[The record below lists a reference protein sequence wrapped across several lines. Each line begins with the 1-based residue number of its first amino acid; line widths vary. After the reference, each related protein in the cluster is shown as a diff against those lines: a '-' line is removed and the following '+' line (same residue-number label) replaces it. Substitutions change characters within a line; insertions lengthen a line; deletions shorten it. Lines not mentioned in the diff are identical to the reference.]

1 MIGCV
6 LFGSLALLLVI
17 GVPVAVSVGAATMI
31 TLLTCYSIPVAV
43 VAQRLFTA
51 LDSVSIMAIPFFV
64 LAGNLMTQG
73 GISRRL
79 VRFANQIIGNI
90 RGGLC
95 YAAILAC
102 AFFAALS
109 GSGPATVIA
118 IGSMLYPDM
127 VKLGYP
133 KARSAGLLA
142 VAGGLGPV
150 IPPSIIMVVY
160 CTITNT
166 SIGDMF
172 KAGIIVGIVI
182 ILALAMICAFLAH
195 KEQWPKNEQR
205 TGWKSLWDSFIRA
218 IPAIFLPV
226 IILGGIYSGKL
237 TPTESAAVA
246 VFYAVVV
253 GLYVYREIRMTD
265 LIPIIYQSA
274 KSSAMILF
282 VIATAA
288 SFSWIFTYSGISR
301 DIVDAIVSLNLSAQL
316 FNVLIFMVLLVFGTF
331 LEGIAMCVLLM
342 PVLFPIAQ
350 SLGISGLAFGVN
362 VSVAGVLGSMTP
374 PVAVNLFAAV
384 SISKLKIGD
393 VARGEMPFF
402 LGFAGVLL
410 LFVLFPQILN
420 MFF

>member
-1 MIGCV
+1 MTAIV
-6 LFGSLALLLVI
+6 MFGSLALLLII
-17 GVPVAVSVGAATMI
+17 GVPVAVSVGASTMI
-31 TLLTCYSIPVAV
+31 TLLTCFNVPVAV
-43 VAQRLFTA
+43 VAQRLFA
-51 LDSVSIMAIPFFV
+51 SLDSVSIMAIPFFV

-118 IGSMLYPDM
+118 VGSMLYPDM

-160 CTITNT
+160 CTLTNT
-166 SIGDMF
+166 SISDMF
-172 KAGIIVGIVI
+172 KAGMIVGVVIIV
-182 ILALAMICAFLAH
+182 ILAAICFYLAK
-195 KEQWPKNEQR
+195 KEQWPANEQR
-205 TGWKSLWDSFIRA
+205 FSWKGLWNSFIRA
-218 IPAIFLPV
+218 IPALLLPV
-226 IILGGIYSGKL
+226 VILGGIYSGLL

-246 VFYAVVV
+246 VICALVV
-253 GLYVYREIRMTD
+253 GMFVYRETRVSDI
-265 LIPIIYQSA
+265 IPIIYQSA

-282 VIATAA
+282 VIATAS
-288 SFSWIFTYSGISR
+288 SFSWLFTYSGISKS
-301 DIVDAIVSLNLSAQL
+301 IVDAIVGMNLSAML
-316 FNVLIFMVLLVFGTF
+316 FNVLIFILLLIFGTFMEGIAICVLLV
-331 LEGIAMCVLLM
+331 
-342 PVLFPIAQ
+342 PVLFPVAK
-350 SLGISGLAFGVN
+350 SLGVSGLHFGVI
-362 VSVAGVLGSMTP
+362 VSVAGVIGAMTP

-384 SISKLKIGD
+384 SISKLKM
-393 VARGEMPFF
+393 GEVGKGEFPFF
-402 LGFAGVLL
+402 LGFTGALFI
-410 LFVLFPQILN
+410 FVLFPQILN
-420 MFF
+420 FFF